1 MLRVLACLLI
11 LVGPVC
17 GSLRGGAIGA
27 DSNDEL
33 NDLFYGHKESLK
45 VHEASMHDF
54 IDGVEERLVEK
65 MKRAAAPTPK
75 HIPAASN
82 GGFLVSRKSSV
93 ECSGEGID
101 LIGYS
106 VLGPLLTFSLRKFS
120 S

>member
-1 MLRVLACLLI
+1 MLRVLACLI

-17 GSLRGGAIGA
+17 GSLRGANGT
-27 DSNDEL
+27 DSSEEL

-54 IDGVEERLVEK
+54 VDSVQDTLLYK
-65 MKRAAAPTPK
+65 MKRAPTPTPK

-93 ECSGEGID
+93 ECSGEG
-101 LIGYS
+101 
-106 VLGPLLTFSLRKFS
+106 TC
-120 S
+120 